1 MRDSV
6 QTSLFIPHNLSKK
19 TNISVQAIARYIV
32 KLVEWCYECVN
43 ESYPGC
49 RAHDVR
55 KVAASMRELTSVSLS
70 DVMSA
75 GGWSTPSVFLSHY
88 KVDLHES
95 HNNLENC
102 HIVAGKSIFSFSLQ
116 KPEQQL

>member
-1 MRDSV
+1 M
-6 QTSLFIPHNLSKK
+6 
-19 TNISVQAIARYIV
+19 
-32 KLVEWCYECVN
+32 N

-49 RAHDVR
+49 KAHDVR
-55 KVAASMRELTSVSLS
+55 KVAASMRAFTSVSLS

-75 GGWSTPSVFLSHY
+75 RGWSTPSVFLSHY

-95 HNNLENC
+95 HETHNNLENC
-102 HIVAGKSIFSFSLQ
+102 QIVAGKSIFSFSLQ